1 MQRFVWVFICLIGL
15 GSFGV
20 SAQESQRPK
29 VGLVLSGGG
38 AKGLAHIGVLKVIEE
53 QGIKIDYIGGT
64 SMGAIIGGLYASG
77 YTATQLDSIFRSV
90 DADALLQDYIP
101 RIAKSFYEKRND
113 EIYALQLPFNDFK
126 IGSPVSLSKG
136 MYNYNLMN
144 KLLAHVRFEND
155 FSKLPIPF
163 LCVATDVV
171 TGEAV
176 VLEKGNLPQSILAS
190 GAFPSLYSPVEIAD
204 RLLIDGGLANNY
216 PIEEIR
222 NKGIDI
228 IIGVDVQDGKKERSE
243 IRGAFD
249 ILMQIANYGM
259 YQGMED
265 KIKATDI
272 YIKPDITGY
281 SVITFDKGIEI
292 IQTGVAAAAKK
303 LPELQKLGSDFQK
316 SKLPNYIIND
326 EVLIHS
332 VKMNEL
338 KNYNKDYIFGKL
350 GYFDNE
356 CVSFNRLKEGI
367 TNLNATQNFKTINYY
382 FEKGTEEEEY
392 LVLNLKE
399 NTVNRFLKFGLHF
412 DNLYKSGALV
422 NITQKK
428 LLFKNDVA
436 SLDFVFG
443 DNIRYNFNYLIDNG
457 LRWSFGMQSRL
468 NKFKYNVKPYDKDFL
483 TDQIFL
489 SDLFNA
495 DWTDLTNRLFLQNY
509 HNDKFLIGLGL
520 EHKYQI
526 ADISNV
532 YVGKSWLDNSHYLS
546 PYFNV
551 IFDTYDNKYFP
562 TKGINFNA
570 EIKHTLLSSD
580 YNENFEPFTQINGE
594 LGGVKTF
601 FDRVSLELK
610 GDIGVTIGSLP
621 SSNLNY
627 FLGGYGFQS
636 LSNIKPFY
644 GYDFLSLNSNSYL
657 KTTARLDYRFNRK
670 HHINFTANYMYLK
683 NAMFQYN
690 DWLELPIK
698 SGYAL
703 GYGFQTVIGPI
714 EIKQS
719 YSPEVKKHF
728 TWFSVGF
735 WF

>member
-1 MQRFVWVFICLIGL
+1 MQRLFHLFLCYFGLISL
-15 GSFGV
+15 TI
-20 SAQESQRPK
+20 SAQENQRPK
-29 VGLVLSGGG
+29 IGLVLSGGG
-38 AKGLAHIGVLKVIEE
+38 AKGLAHIGVLKVLEE
-53 QGIKIDYIGGT
+53 QGVKIDYIGGT

-77 YTATQLDSIFRSV
+77 YNASQLDSIFKSV

-101 RIAKSFYEKRND
+101 RKAKSFYEKRND

-144 KLLAHVRFEND
+144 KLLAHVRYESD

-171 TGEAV
+171 SGEAV
-176 VLEKGNLPQSILAS
+176 ILESGNLPQSILAS
-190 GAFPSLYSPVEIAD
+190 GAFPSLYTPVEIDD
-204 RLLIDGGLANNY
+204 RLLIDGGVVNNY

-222 NKGIDI
+222 KKGADI
-228 IIGVDVQDGKKERSE
+228 IIGVDVQDGKKERSD
-243 IRGAFD
+243 IKGIFD

-259 YQGMED
+259 YGGMEE
-265 KIKATDI
+265 KVKATDI
-272 YIKPDITGY
+272 YIKPDISNY
-281 SVITFDKGIEI
+281 SVITFDKGGEI
-292 IQTGVAAAAKK
+292 IQKGIDAATEK
-303 LPELQKLGSDFQK
+303 LADIQKLGSGYK
-316 SKLPNYIIND
+316 KNKLPDYVIND
-326 EVLIHS
+326 EILVHS
-332 VKMNEL
+332 VKMNDL

-350 GYFDNE
+350 GYFDNK
-356 CVSFNRLKEGI
+356 CVSFNQLKEGI
-367 TNLNATQNFKTINYY
+367 TNLNATQNFSSINYH
-382 FEKGTEEEEY
+382 FEKGDEQGDY

-399 NTVNRFLKFGLHF
+399 STVDRFLKFGLHF
-412 DNLYKSGALV
+412 DHLYKSAALV
-422 NITQKK
+422 NVTQKK

-436 SLDFVFG
+436 SFDFIFG
-443 DNIRYNFNYLIDNG
+443 DNVRYNFNYLVDNG

-483 TDQIFL
+483 ADQIFL
-489 SDLFNA
+489 SDIFNA
-495 DWTDLTNRLFLQNY
+495 DWTDLTNRLYLQNY
-509 HNDKFLIGLGL
+509 YNDKFLIGLGV

-532 YVGKSWLDNSHYLS
+532 YFGKSWLDNSHYLS

-551 IFDTYDNKYFP
+551 ILDTYDNKYFP
-562 TKGINFNA
+562 TKGVNFNA
-570 EIKHTLLSSD
+570 EIKHTLFSSD

-594 LGGVKTF
+594 LGVVKTF
-601 FDRVSLELK
+601 FDRVSVELK
-610 GDIGVTIGSLP
+610 GDVGITVGSLP

-657 KTTARLDYRFNRK
+657 KTLIRVDYRFYKK
-670 HHINFTANYMYLK
+670 HHLNLTANYMYLK

-690 DWLELPIK
+690 DWLELPLK

-703 GYGFQTVIGPI
+703 GYGFQTVVGPL

-719 YSPEVKKHF
+719 YSPEVKTHY
-728 TWFSVGF
+728 TWFSLGF